1 MRPQICL
8 LVPLGEGPV
17 DPGFGRPGGGG
28 AVDPGWGVT
37 PPTDP
42 GYGRPAWGGHP
53 DQGLPGHGHPDQGLP
68 GGGHI
73 STGPVW
79 GGRPDNSLP
88 GGGHPSTGPVWG
100 GRPDNSL
107 PVPPPEGSPP
117 VEIWPPRP
125 TTWPPQTGGGVEI
138 SNPIVLPAP
147 PEGTVVLVWI
157 AGVGYRYATIGAPQP
172 K

>member
-1 MRPQICL
+1 MRPQFCL

-28 AVDPGWGVT
+28 PVDPGWGVT

-42 GYGRPAWGGHP
+42 GYGRPGWSPVDPGFGVGGGLHP
-53 DQGLPGHGHPDQGLP
+53 SHGLP

-73 STGPVW
+73 STGPIYP

-88 GGGHPSTGPVWG
+88 T
-100 GRPDNSL
+100 
-107 PVPPPEGSPP
+107 PPPEGSPP

-125 TTWPPQTGGGVEI
+125 TTWPPITGGGTEI

-147 PEGTVVLVWI
+147 PEGAVVLVWI
-157 AGVGYRYATIGAPQP
+157 VGVGYRYATIGAAQP